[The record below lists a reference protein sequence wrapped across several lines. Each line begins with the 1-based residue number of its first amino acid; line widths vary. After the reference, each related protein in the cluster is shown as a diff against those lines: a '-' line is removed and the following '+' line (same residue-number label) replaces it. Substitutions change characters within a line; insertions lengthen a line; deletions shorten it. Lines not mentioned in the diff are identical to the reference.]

1 MSEKFT
7 QEKFEYFA
15 KVIFNI
21 FPHINYI
28 TLNNSENGN
37 NTNYYIKF
45 HKSAVSQHIS
55 LDGKHWEFKS
65 EDNLN
70 HSAPIYLKN
79 IQYTPRTNGF
89 YVVERKQKTECY
101 DATFCKLSLK
111 LLPLM
116 EFCDLKDVEI
126 YYSRKMFVFAP
137 SNNNNRFF
145 IQFENLNFDEYTN
158 GYHIRRNQM
167 YPIVKM
173 FLNGE
178 TNK

>member
-89 YVVERKQKTECY
+89 YVVERKQTLYAISKLY
-101 DATFCKLSLK
+101 DVKIDDLISCNKLQGS
-111 LLPLM
+111 
-116 EFCDLKDVEI
+116 EI
-126 YYSRKMFVFAP
+126 M
-137 SNNNNRFF
+137 
-145 IQFENLNFDEYTN
+145 
-158 GYHIRRNQM
+158 G
-167 YPIVKM
+167 
-173 FLNGE
+173 FL
-178 TNK
+178 